1 MLKNDLLDYICF
13 MNSDEIRERIKSA
26 RLANRFSQETF
37 AGKLGISANSYAD
50 IENGS
55 TRLIHPKLPVIAN
68 ELNISVEYLLFGMT
82 GKGEFEE
89 RLRELEKKHQREIEQ
104 IRTQML
110 INKEEFNGENS
121 VLKAK
126 VESLTKIIGVL
137 QDSQKKTY

>member
-1 MLKNDLLDYICF
+1 

-37 AGKLGISANSYAD
+37 AGKIGISANSYGD
-50 IENGS
+50 IENGK
-55 TRLIHPKLPVIAN
+55 TRLIHPKLPLIAR

-89 RLRELEKKHQREIEQ
+89 RVRELEKKHQREIEQ
-104 IRTQML
+104 IRTMML
-110 INKEEFNGENS
+110 INQEEFNGENS
-121 VLKAK
+121 VLRAK

-137 QDSQKKTY
+137 QDSQKKSY